1 MVNPETGLETEYEE
15 LWRDE
20 DPLPTTSQK
29 VNITVLRLEKGDDT
43 KGLVIL
49 LGAYCQGLL
58 RRGDNIT
65 AERWQWGQSGGW
77 VRTIKIGDDVL
88 PCPEIMEKISSSCGE
103 LVAVGNDSWQVV
115 ESSES

>member
-15 LWRDE
+15 LWRGE
-20 DPLPTTSQK
+20 DPLPTTSPK
-29 VNITVLRLEKGDDT
+29 VKTIVLRLEKGDDT
-43 KGLVIL
+43 KGLVVL

-65 AERWQWGQSGGW
+65 AERWQWAQSGGW
-77 VRTIKIGDDVL
+77 VRTIKFGDDVL
-88 PCPEIMEKISSSCGE
+88 PCSEIVEKTLPSCGE
-103 LVAVGNDSWQVV
+103 FVPMGNDSWEVI